1 LLPSSDS
8 CILVRKI
15 YAFLL
20 YLYKAELNVLVFL
33 LVNIDTCIGRLDVKE
48 DTYNKL
54 YETAGLL
61 KMSVLTKLM
70 DAQVVKAGLLKMSVL
85 TKLMDAQVR

>member
-1 LLPSSDS
+1 M
-8 CILVRKI
+8 
-15 YAFLL
+15 
-20 YLYKAELNVLVFL
+20 
-33 LVNIDTCIGRLDVKE
+33 NIDTCIGRLDVKE

-85 TKLMDAQVR
+85 TKLIDAQVVKAGLL